1 MFSSVI
7 TKQQVFIEQQFQYNI
22 LQFFIIF
29 GDFEI
34 LGEKSILLNVFRVDS
49 HEFVQYIPY

>member
-22 LQFFIIF
+22 LQLFIIF